1 MHSHYSDSFALRS
14 GNVQITYHP
23 TDSGYLLSGPGVVSD
38 LFPTLELAKQAAEH
52 PAPDLQWTFS
62 EGQATVFPVEPESIP
77 FVLGNRS
84 PDFKPEDDQEHP
96 YFPKLRAGGELPR
109 LPGEAGARSV
119 SFVIEVVPAGRMSRH
134 EEYVVLAAGAEDDF
148 FDSLEKAKSYAQGL
162 FEKAYRRAV
171 VGASPPESA
180 VKRNSTPADL
190 RIKGWQPMSNGPQTA
205 WLGTDGLL
213 DYRIAQTDEG
223 FDVFSGRSA
232 HSPMIATHVQSFE
245 AAKLE
250 AEKLA
255 ELVGNSDLSVEA
267 A

>member
-1 MHSHYSDSFALRS
+1 M
-14 GNVQITYHP
+14 
-23 TDSGYLLSGPGVVSD
+23 
-38 LFPTLELAKQAAEH
+38 
-52 PAPDLQWTFS
+52 
-62 EGQATVFPVEPESIP
+62 
-77 FVLGNRS
+77 
-84 PDFKPEDDQEHP
+84 
-96 YFPKLRAGGELPR
+96 
-109 LPGEAGARSV
+109 
-119 SFVIEVVPAGRMSRH
+119 
-134 EEYVVLAAGAEDDF
+134 
-148 FDSLEKAKSYAQGL
+148 
-162 FEKAYRRAV
+162 
-171 VGASPPESA
+171 GASPPESA